1 MDETNVRDLLDA
13 INADHGDAF
22 VDFIL
27 LGMDNATDYSVA
39 SPILIHHLYRL
50 FRERCCAMLIA
61 NPHAPTKSA
70 RHVEIERIW
79 TDPRRAIAG
88 QHFGYSAYDHGV
100 EALEGVA
107 REEKLTEIA
116 SAAVQEYAHLVREN
130 CKVGGEPWRVVVR
143 GAADPDELPGQELVR
158 RVYGVKVENGRRP

>member
-1 MDETNVRDLLDA
+1 MRDLVDA

-61 NPHAPTKSA
+61 NSHAPTKSA

-116 SAAVQEYAHLVREN
+116 SAVVQEYTTLSGKIARRAVRL
-130 CKVGGEPWRVVVR
+130 GGLWI
-143 GAADPDELPGQELVR
+143 GAQQIR
-158 RVYGVKVENGRRP
+158 TSFQGRSWSAVCMV